1 MKNIILFF
9 LVVCIS
15 SCGKKPSGV
24 YEQVVRSPIPENN
37 IPFQEFQFDADS
49 AVLITMETGSLV
61 KFNASSFETQTGKP
75 ISGKITIKVREFHQA
90 AQIFRAGIPMSTD
103 ETREHYLQTGGMI
116 EVRAYHKDE
125 ELKLKAGRDGYI
137 ELAGFRPSDGYSLY
151 QLGDDV
157 RWRVKDSFQTAFNKR
172 KSDRLKELELLSS
185 ESADTSELTGFE
197 IAADLSEAPYLKPFK
212 GITWEMAG
220 GKNKT
225 GLDLATAA
233 RMHWDSVK
241 VYPVQKKQKLFRLAF
256 IKVVYRNEKY
266 ESEVWS
272 VYARPLLNGRS
283 MDAILK
289 EQEKVQK
296 LIADE
301 KQRLA
306 KQADMV
312 NAFRI
317 NQMGIWNID
326 KLMTLGSSVTASVS
340 FDFSDKLDKDIQK
353 VMVYML
359 FEDDNSVISM
369 FLRDMKEVKLPRDRR
384 VRFVAMLPGGN
395 AVICDSDE
403 VKAGI
408 KSGSSVLKL
417 KTRPASEKDFI

>member
-1 MKNIILFF
+1 
-9 LVVCIS
+9 
-15 SCGKKPSGV
+15 
-24 YEQVVRSPIPENN
+24 
-37 IPFQEFQFDADS
+37 
-49 AVLITMETGSLV
+49 
-61 KFNASSFETQTGKP
+61 
-75 ISGKITIKVREFHQA
+75 
-90 AQIFRAGIPMSTD
+90 
-103 ETREHYLQTGGMI
+103 
-116 EVRAYHKDE
+116 
-125 ELKLKAGRDGYI
+125 
-137 ELAGFRPSDGYSLY
+137 
-151 QLGDDV
+151 
-157 RWRVKDSFQTAFNKR
+157 
-172 KSDRLKELELLSS
+172 
-185 ESADTSELTGFE
+185 
-197 IAADLSEAPYLKPFK
+197 
-212 GITWEMAG
+212 
-220 GKNKT
+220 
-225 GLDLATAA
+225 
-233 RMHWDSVK
+233 
-241 VYPVQKKQKLFRLAF
+241 
-256 IKVVYRNEKY
+256 VYRNEKY